1 MKRTGCCGCPISFRA
16 TEDLE
21 LIRPHEPNLVKAAWN
36 VFGDSYRYR
45 RKYVDYKKKRMLAEK
60 QVDGQVDLFELIDNW
75 GGE

>member
-1 MKRTGCCGCPISFRA
+1 MKRTGCCGCPISYRA

-45 RKYVDYKKKRMLAEK
+45 QKYIEYKKKRMAAEK
-60 QVDGQVDLFELIDNW
+60 QIDGQIYMFDLLEANAV
-75 GGE
+75 